1 MFLQG
6 EKVLFELTNTAC
18 KLKLWKID
26 TCQKDKKK
34 YIELQGSTPNEQ
46 KLFAV
51 LIEEIQKIIPH
62 YFPGSPVFISL
73 SNKVQN
79 QNTISPRNTILSAI
93 IFFFFF

>member
-6 EKVLFELTNTAC
+6 EKALFELELTNTAC

-26 TCQKDKKK
+26 TCQKDKKNQ
-34 YIELQGSTPNEQ
+34 YIELQASTLNEQ

-51 LIEEIQKIIPH
+51 LIKEIRKIIPH
-62 YFPGSPVFISL
+62 YFPSSPVFISL

-79 QNTISPRNTILSAI
+79 QNTILPRNSILSAI
-93 IFFFFF
+93 K